1 MIASEHFR
9 TIVDPGLTADA
20 LGYDRPMSG
29 LLITPALPRRIAL
42 GLLLALGAGSV
53 ACGED
58 VLVARFGLTSNA
70 PDAGVI
76 EAAADAGKVNG
87 QSINAQRARQQA
99 KKDERAN
106 EHAPDDDH

>member
-1 MIASEHFR
+1 MLSA
-9 TIVDPGLTADA
+9 
-20 LGYDRPMSG
+20 MSG
-29 LLITPALPRRIAL
+29 LPVTLASPRRARRRVSL
-42 GLLLALGAGSV
+42 ALLLATSASV

-87 QSINAQRARQQA
+87 QSVNAERARQQA
-99 KKDERAN
+99 KKDEHEN
-106 EHAPDDDH
+106 DHAPRPNETDDDH